1 MDKIR
6 TADQETKLAYRLRQ
20 LTPVER
26 EQLLDQLGMAKTTLY
41 ARMANPRKLTLD
53 EASTISRFL
62 EAIDGEN
69 YDMYALL
76 EPVNI
81 HA

>member
-6 TADQETKLAYRLRQ
+6 TTDQETKLSYRLRQ

-26 EQLLDQLGMAKTTLY
+26 QQLLDMLGMAKTTLY
-41 ARMANPRKLTLD
+41 ARVANPRKLTLD

-62 EAIDGEN
+62 EAIDGED
-69 YDMYALL
+69 YDMFRML
-76 EPVNI
+76 EPVNLR
-81 HA
+81 A